1 MKITKAINLDDA
13 KLSEKTRKETKRFI
27 EKFKYNWSTDVKK
40 RARHVLRERKLNA
53 TVELPDPKDI
63 ARFATYMKQKM
74 EEAQHPRTIDE
85 FRELQYDILARLI
98 AYNRRRPGE
107 VQVLR
112 YI

>member
-1 MKITKAINLDDA
+1 M
-13 KLSEKTRKETKRFI
+13 
-27 EKFKYNWSTDVKK
+27 
-40 RARHVLRERKLNA
+40 
-53 TVELPDPKDI
+53 ELPDPKDI

-74 EEAQHPRTIDE
+74 EEAQQPRTIDE

-112 YI
+112 